1 MTDDTDSNDASREE
15 ARVDEI
21 VRRGP
26 RGALAVAGIAVAIVV
41 AMWFLFYFFAFVPRG
56 NIH

>member
-1 MTDDTDSNDASREE
+1 MTDDTESNDASRVE

-21 VRRGP
+21 VRSGP